1 MPLTSTLR
9 PWSRWFAHVGTSRA
23 CWRILHEAVRRMLPK
38 NKLGRQMLKKLK
50 IFAGPEHTH
59 QAQQPEPI
67 VFEENTE

>member
-1 MPLTSTLR
+1 MR
-9 PWSRWFAHVGTSRA
+9 
-23 CWRILHEAVRRMLPK
+23 EAVRRMLPK
-38 NKLGRQMLKKLK
+38 SKLGRQMLKKLK